1 MNCTP
6 PSPTYS
12 PHLPPTHR
20 SVFSMTNPNMIRQ
33 VTGKKKLWK
42 QPLWWHCGGSAS
54 KGSKAHI
61 AAAGGDSRHPTVLFN
76 YSTYWWNFF
85 QKVFFLSAIYAQ
97 LVVKVVMQRSWIR
110 CLMWLPARLQ
120 KKALH
125 PLLYWLMYSWI
136 PWQIHPKLLT
146 RYVLIIYH

>member
-33 VTGKKKLWK
+33 VTREKTLKTTTVTAPW
-42 QPLWWHCGGSAS
+42 GSAS

-61 AAAGGDSRHPTVLFN
+61 AAAGGDSRHPMVLFN
-76 YSTYWWNFF
+76 YSTYWWYFF
-85 QKVFFLSAIYAQ
+85 QKVFFLSTIYAQ
-97 LVVKVVMQRSWIR
+97 LMVKVVMQRSLIR
-110 CLMWLPARLQ
+110 CLMQLPARLQ

-136 PWQIHPKLLT
+136 PWQIHPKLLA
-146 RYVLIIYH
+146 RYVLIIHH